1 MIFNDKIQFI
11 PQLRELLSTSKN
23 ICIVTH
29 ANPDGDALGSSLG
42 FYQMLK
48 EHHSNIKVVI
58 PDRVPDFLK
67 WLPGSDEVIV
77 AYDSKELMEKAMAE
91 ADLVFCLDFNQLN
104 RVNGVTEALT
114 NTPGK
119 RILIDHH
126 PEPDSDFFLGLSV
139 TSSSSTAEIIFEVCE
154 ALGYTTHITKDAASC
169 IYTGIMTDTG
179 SFSYAIGRGRTFEVL
194 AHLIDAGIEKDKI
207 HSLVFDSFSEQR
219 MRLMGYCLKDKMVVL
234 PHLRTAYISLSASEI
249 KMFNHR
255 VGDTEGFVNLPL
267 SISGIVFSVF
277 FSERDGVIKMSLR
290 SRGNFAVNDFAK
302 KHYSGGGHRNAA
314 GGKSLLPLQETIAQ
328 FEQLVKDYEAD
339 LINN

>member
-1 MIFNDKIQFI
+1 MIFNDKIKFI
-11 PQLRELLSTSKN
+11 PQLRELLSSANN

-42 FYQMLK
+42 LYHLLK
-48 EHHSNIKVVI
+48 EHQKSIKVVI

-67 WLPGSDEVIV
+67 WLPGSNEVIV
-77 AYDSKELMEKAMAE
+77 AYDNKELMEMAMAE

-114 NTPGK
+114 KTPGK

-126 PEPDSDFFLGLSV
+126 PEPDNDFFLGLSM
-139 TSSSSTAEIIFEVCE
+139 TSSSSTAELIFEVCE
-154 ALGYTTHITKDAASC
+154 ELGLTKNLGKDAASC

-219 MRLMGYCLKDKMVVL
+219 MRLMGYCLKDKMVVISQ
-234 PHLRTAYISLSASEI
+234 LRTAYISLSAAEI
-249 KMFNHR
+249 KLFNHK

-302 KHYSGGGHRNAA
+302 KYYGGGGHRNAA

-328 FEQLVKDYEAD
+328 FEQYLKEYEAE
-339 LINN
+339 LTNA

>member
-1 MIFNDKIQFI
+1 LILKEQSQFT
-11 PQLRELLSTSKN
+11 PLLRELLSTSKN

-29 ANPDGDALGSSLG
+29 ANPDGDAIGSSLG
-42 FYQMLK
+42 LYQMLK
-48 EHHSNIKVVI
+48 EHHSNVKVVI

-67 WLPGSDEVIV
+67 WMPGSGDVIV

-114 NTPGK
+114 KTPGK

-139 TSSSSTAEIIFEVCE
+139 TASSSTAEIVFEVCE
-154 ALGYTTHITKDAASC
+154 ALGFTQNLGSDAASC

-194 AHLIDAGIEKDKI
+194 AHLIDAGIDKDKI

-219 MRLMGYCLKDKMVVL
+219 MRLMGFCLKDKMVVL
-234 PHLRTAYISLSASEI
+234 PHLRTAYISLTNAEI
-249 KMFNHR
+249 KSFNHR

-277 FSERDGVIKMSLR
+277 FTERDGIIKMSLR

-328 FEQLVKDYEAD
+328 FEQIIKEYEAD
-339 LINN
+339 LINA